1 MITTKQ
7 QAVNLSESLQKI
19 QDKIYKN
26 KRVTALFESEL
37 DEDSYN
43 FFKEINNIKNIED
56 LTKKDITQAIQKTL
70 EQIKNTPVITL
81 EVSFEPSVEFTNV
94 LFEKIKVD
102 YKINHF
108 LDFIV
113 NKDEFSGAKIE
124 YKGKI
129 FEDQLVK
136 F

>member
-7 QAVNLSESLQKI
+7 QALDLSESLQKI
-19 QDKIYKN
+19 QDKVYKN
-26 KRVTALFESEL
+26 KKITSLFESEL
-37 DEDSYN
+37 DEESYDY
-43 FFKEINNIKNIED
+43 FKELNKIKDINE
-56 LTKKDITQAIQKTL
+56 LSKKDLQESIQKTL
-70 EQIKNTPVITL
+70 RHIKITPIVTIEL
-81 EVSFEPSVEFTNV
+81 PFEPSVEFIKTIY
-94 LFEKIKVD
+94 EKIKVD

-113 NKDEFSGAKIE
+113 NPKLFSGAKIE
-124 YKGKI
+124 FKGKI